1 MYKNN
6 PESMQVD
13 MREEKVIFNE
23 FFKVKRAFLRH
34 ERFDGEMSPEL
45 RRYSFEKNNAVAALI
60 YHKDKDAVL
69 LVNQHRY
76 PPMQHGIAWVTE
88 VVAGGINDNE
98 DAISAITR
106 EIEEEVGYQV
116 ETCELIH
123 DMYVSPGVFSERI
136 KLYYAEVTENNRVHP
151 GGGVDSEDEDIQ
163 PVWVPTQ
170 EILGWLKE
178 GKIIDAKTIV
188 ALYHFL
194 FINLNKN
201 K

>member
-6 PESMQVD
+6 RESMQVD

-60 YHKDKDAVL
+60 YHKDKDSVL
-69 LVNQHRY
+69 LVKQHRY

-88 VVAGGINDNE
+88 IVAGGVNKHE
-98 DAISAITR
+98 EPLTAIIR
-106 EIEEEVGYQV
+106 EIEEEVGYHV

-136 KLYYAEVTENNRVHP
+136 KLYYAEVTENNRVHS

-163 PVWVPTQ
+163 LIWIPTD
-170 EILGWLKE
+170 EILAWLKE

-194 FINLNKN
+194 FIILNKY